1 MPSANLNHSLPAFA
15 FRYVNAL
22 ISYQTIYMFPVLLQ
36 IHSILRWV
44 ILILLV
50 LSIVQSFIG
59 WIKNRE
65 LREGDTKLWLF
76 TMIFAHTTLL
86 VGLILLFF
94 GRFGI
99 LSSGLPEGII
109 LMKDTFYRFYW
120 VEHPFGMLV
129 ATLLITIGRA
139 VVKKQIPDPLKYKRA
154 FWLFL
159 IALVVIM
166 LVVPWPGREIIGRG
180 L

>member
-1 MPSANLNHSLPAFA
+1 
-15 FRYVNAL
+15 
-22 ISYQTIYMFPVLLQ
+22 MFPVLLQ

-50 LSIVQSFIG
+50 LSIIQSLIG

-65 LREGDTKLWLF
+65 LREGDIKLWLF

-86 VGLILLFF
+86 IGLILLFF

-99 LSSGLPEGII
+99 LSSGLPEGVV
-109 LMKDTFYRFYW
+109 LMKDTFYRFFW
-120 VEHPFGMLV
+120 IEHPFGMII
-129 ATLLITIGRA
+129 ATILITLGRA
-139 VVKKQIPDPLKYKRA
+139 VVKKQWADPLKYKRA
-154 FWLFL
+154 FWFFL
-159 IALVVIM
+159 LALILIILVI
-166 LVVPWPGREIIGRG
+166 PWPGREIIGRG